1 VIDIKVNFFGIVAS
15 LLLFY
20 IVLSNKPW
28 WILRGGEGIFYAA
41 VSPFNVKI
49 EILGK
54 PVIVPI
60 IFYLNLTATLS
71 MLLAASTMLL
81 GSFLA
86 EKEWSRPMIGFK
98 GLMLPILFLVGLV
111 ISLEFVKNMGIA
123 VPLMG
128 EFILRYEIPIGQGII
143 TETPSVAMLTS
154 DYWIALLAGIISVLA
169 WFFQRRS

>member
-1 VIDIKVNFFGIVAS
+1 
-15 LLLFY
+15 
-20 IVLSNKPW
+20 
-28 WILRGGEGIFYAA
+28 
-41 VSPFNVKI
+41 
-49 EILGK
+49 
-54 PVIVPI
+54 
-60 IFYLNLTATLS
+60 
-71 MLLAASTMLL
+71 MLL

-98 GLMLPILFLVGLV
+98 GLMLPILFLVGLI

-128 EFILRYEIPIGQGII
+128 EFILRYEIPIGRGII